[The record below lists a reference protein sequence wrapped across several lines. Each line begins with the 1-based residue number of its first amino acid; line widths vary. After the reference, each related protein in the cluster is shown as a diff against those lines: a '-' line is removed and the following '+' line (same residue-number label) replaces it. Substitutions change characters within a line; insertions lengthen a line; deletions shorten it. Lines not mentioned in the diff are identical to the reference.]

1 MSAMPSPETT
11 MTGAILREVQVPI
24 EHRLREV
31 PESLRLVV
39 ETDTSLSS
47 TPVGHLCHEAALEIE
62 RLRKEV
68 RHAQARG

>member
-1 MSAMPSPETT
+1 MNGSLPA
-11 MTGAILREVQVPI
+11 AQVPL

-31 PESLRLVV
+31 PESLRLIL

-47 TPVGHLCHEAALEIE
+47 WPVGHLCHEAALEIE